1 MAQYWY
7 KKDKR
12 VKRIPEQDDSKAV
25 IEQVK
30 DLKAKGYVKV
40 SDRRNPEG
48 SIIEQPKSKP
58 KAKPKAKPKSK
69 AKSVRS
75 KAKKK

>member
-12 VKRIPEQDDSKAV
+12 VKRISEQDDHRGV
-25 IEQVK
+25 IQQIK

-40 SDRRNPEG
+40 LDRRNPES
-48 SIIEQPKSKP
+48 SIVKQPKPATKP
-58 KAKPKAKPKSK
+58 KKKAK
-69 AKSVRS
+69 S